1 MNSIQE
7 DKEYIA
13 SVMKGVNIKTI
24 DYMRKILSMAYC
36 AECEEELFEYRPTN
50 PYMKTAF
57 MTLISL
63 ECIQI
68 NGTKYG
74 NTVYGITNP
83 GDFSIYLWK
92 QRGNRRVHLRG
103 FHDRNNNMG
112 MYGYPG
118 L

>member
-13 SVMKGVNIKTI
+13 SVMKGVNLKTI

-36 AECEEELFEYRPTN
+36 SECEEELFEYRPTN

-57 MTLISL
+57 MMLISL

-68 NGTKYG
+68 VDTRFG
-74 NTVYGITNP
+74 NNVYGITNQ
-83 GDFSIYLWK
+83 GISVFIY
-92 QRGNRRVHLRG
+92 GNREEIEE
-103 FHDRNNNMG
+103 
-112 MYGYPG
+112 YI
-118 L
+118 